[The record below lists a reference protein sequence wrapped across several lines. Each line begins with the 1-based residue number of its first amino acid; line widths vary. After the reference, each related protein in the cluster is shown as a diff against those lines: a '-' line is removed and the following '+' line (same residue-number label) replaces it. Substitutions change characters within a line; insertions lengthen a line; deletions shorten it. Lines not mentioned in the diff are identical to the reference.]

1 MLKSIAEV
9 APELLTF
16 LEALQLPL
24 SKPQKQHVAQ
34 VADALTTTEGSK
46 TLSAL
51 YRSIVGDPC
60 PKSAADTFREAPWRA
75 DDIRVPLRAHL
86 VELIFKLAEEMGLE
100 KQVFLSL
107 DDSTTDKDKHSER
120 LQLVDWMIDLNRSFP
135 RKPVFTKGTVYV
147 LLRITIGPLSF
158 TIDIAPYLR
167 AKTVRRLNR
176 KRSKSERLTFRSKIQ
191 IALEMLEAIALLI
204 PSGYKVTLLCDSW
217 YAAASLLKWCR
228 AQEWQVI
235 CRLKSNRSLNG
246 TQVKSHNQRLKHRRY
261 THVRVTAVDEERP
274 KTYLVRSLTGK
285 LSSLSDEVRVFISK
299 RHNRDNRPR
308 YFASTDPSLSAH
320 RALNDFHTRWSCEV
334 SNWYIAERLG
344 WADCR
349 LWQVESAEKFLMV
362 LWLALAFLEFLQVTQ
377 HRTTSLADIIR
388 LHRQAHAERL
398 LKQAC
403 QLVIQTRSVAEV
415 LSRYTFAPA
424 PT

>member
-9 APELLTF
+9 SAELLSF
-16 LEALQLPL
+16 IEALQLSL

-34 VADALTTTEGSK
+34 VADALITTEGSK

-60 PKSAADTFREAPWRA
+60 PKSAADTFREAPWTA

-86 VELIFKLAEEMGLE
+86 VELIFKLAEEMGLD

-120 LQLVDWMIDLNRSFP
+120 LQMVDWFIDLARSFP
-135 RKPVFTKGTVYV
+135 RKLVFTKGTVYV

-176 KRSKSERLTFRSKIQ
+176 QRSKGERLTFRSKIQ
-191 IALEMLEAIALLI
+191 IALAMLEAVAPLI
-204 PSGYKVTLLCDSW
+204 SSDYQVTFLCDSW
-217 YAAASLLKWCR
+217 YAAASILKCCR
-228 AQEWQVI
+228 AMDWHVI
-235 CRLKSNRSLNG
+235 CRLKSNRSLNR
-246 TQVKSHNQRLKHRRY
+246 TQVKAHNQRLKHRRY
-261 THVRVTAVDEERP
+261 DPVRVTAADKERP
-274 KTYLVRSLTGK
+274 KTYLVRSLVGK
-285 LSSLSDEVRVFISK
+285 LSSLPEEVRVFISK
-299 RHNRDNRPR
+299 RHNRDKRPR

-320 RALNDFHTRWSCEV
+320 QALNDYHTRWSCEV
-334 SNWYIAERLG
+334 ANWYIAERLG

-362 LWLALAFLEFLQVTQ
+362 LWLALVFLEFLQATQ
-377 HRTTSLADIIR
+377 HLTTSLADIIR
-388 LHRQAHAERL
+388 IHRQAHAERL
-398 LKQAC
+398 LRQAC
-403 QLVIQTRSVAEV
+403 QMVIRTGRVDRV
-415 LSRYTFAPA
+415 LARYTFALA